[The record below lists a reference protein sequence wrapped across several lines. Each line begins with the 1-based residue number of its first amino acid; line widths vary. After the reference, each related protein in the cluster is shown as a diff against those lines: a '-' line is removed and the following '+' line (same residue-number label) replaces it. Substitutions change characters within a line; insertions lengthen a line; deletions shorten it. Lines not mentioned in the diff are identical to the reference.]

1 MHATWWKV
9 VSGVLAGAVLAGCG
23 RKQGPADRLV
33 VISPHN
39 RNIEQEFGEAFKQW
53 YKGATSRDL
62 AIEWRDVGGGS
73 STILEYLRNVYRRAE
88 TSKIDVV
95 FGGGEDNF
103 MKMAAEGILQPMKLP
118 EEVTAQIPATFGGQ
132 EMYDPGGCWCGAAVS
147 GFGFLY
153 NATLLKRLKLEPP
166 RQWEDLADG
175 RFHDLV
181 ALADPMQSGSAAAAY
196 EMIVQSG
203 KDWPG
208 GWAKLLGILGNAK
221 KFYNGASQAADAV
234 VSEAPVATCIDFY
247 GVVRATKY
255 PDELVYVSP
264 RGQTAFSPDPI
275 GILKNPPSGAI
286 AGMFVEFVLSKRGQ
300 GLWGLKVGAPDGPV
314 KHALF
319 RQPIRRDVYEAYA
332 GHFLPGVVNPY
343 EAGNEMKLD
352 VEMRK
357 VRFGVLRNL
366 VRAAA
371 IDCADG
377 LKKAKKKLI
386 ETRSDPARLAAFEAL
401 PPDVATREQIAE
413 VAAKLKDS
421 TLRDRIV
428 TGWQRFFRG
437 KYAEVA
443 K

>member
-1 MHATWWKV
+1 MDTTWRKV
-9 VSGVLAGAVLAGCG
+9 IWGLLAGAVLAGCG
-23 RKQGPADRLV
+23 KKAGPADRLV
-33 VISPHN
+33 AISPHN
-39 RNIEQEFGEAFKQW
+39 RNIEQEFGEAFRRW
-53 YKGATSRDL
+53 YKQTTSRDL

-103 MKMAAEGILQPMKLP
+103 MKMAAEGILQQMKLP
-118 EEVTAQIPATFGGQ
+118 EDVTAQIPGTFGGQ
-132 EMYDPGGCWCGAAVS
+132 EMYDPDGFWCGAAIS

-153 NATLLKRLKLEPP
+153 NATLLKRLRLEPP
-166 RQWEDLADG
+166 RRWEDLADG
-175 RFHDLV
+175 RFYDLV

-203 KDWPG
+203 KDWPD
-208 GWAKLLGILGNAK
+208 GWAKLLSVLGNAK

-247 GVVRATKY
+247 GMVRVTKY
-255 PDELVYVSP
+255 PEDLVYVSP

-275 GILKNPPSGAI
+275 GILKNPPSPAI
-286 AGMFVEFVLSKRGQ
+286 ARMFVEFVLSKRGQ
-300 GLWGLKVGAPDGPV
+300 ALWCLKVGAADGPV

-332 GHFLPGVVNPY
+332 GHLLPGVVNPY
-343 EAGNEMKLD
+343 EAGNEMKVDL
-352 VEMRK
+352 EMRK

-371 IDCADG
+371 IDCGDG
-377 LKKAKKKLI
+377 LKKARKKVI
-386 ETRSDPARLAAFEAL
+386 DRPSDAARLAAFGAL

-421 TLRDRIV
+421 TLRDRVV
-428 TGWQRFFRG
+428 TGWQRFFRD